1 MANDVKIR
9 FRSYLPGAGVDSA
22 GEPKQGKTRVCGLID
37 VTSYTGP
44 IGEPMTPIEL
54 GLSTIDTL
62 QMRVVNS
69 VPGNDGKH
77 ARECVYADDSERFYL
92 INVSAAGVRTNYP
105 AGASGAAVV
114 EFDVFGDSAHDVEL
128 T

>member
-9 FRSYLPGAGVDSA
+9 FRDYLPGAGVDSA
-22 GEPKQGKTRVCGLID
+22 GEAKQGKTRVCGIID
-37 VTSYTGP
+37 VTSYTGGA
-44 IGEPMTPIEL
+44 GEPMTAIEM
-54 GLSTIDTL
+54 GMTAIDTL

-69 VPGNDGKH
+69 VPGGDGKH
-77 ARECVYADDSERFYL
+77 AREAVYADDTETFYL
-92 INVSAAGVRTNYP
+92 INVDAAGSRTHF
-105 AGASGAAVV
+105 AVAATAVV